1 MAKGTKKWKFYSMG
15 IALLVLGYI
24 AGNVGTFL
32 TDEDCNAF
40 KVSTLDAGEKAPRAV
55 ELPENVDENGFYY
68 IGDKDAPLTMTEFT
82 DYQCTFCQKYYFGA
96 YQQIKETYVKEGKVK
111 YVIAT
116 PFPYRPNSEVGT
128 YAALCAGEQG
138 NFFGMHEKL
147 FTYQSAWGYSETPE
161 TEILKYVEDL
171 KLDTEKFQTCMA
183 NSATNFAENIAIAM
197 KESGKHGLQGTPSF
211 TIGETPFV
219 GAQPFASFAEII
231 EEAL

>member
-15 IALLVLGYI
+15 IALLILGYI

-40 KVSTLDAGEKAPRAV
+40 KASTLDIERPAV
-55 ELPENVDENGFYY
+55 ELPESIDENGFYY
-68 IGDKDAPLTMTEFT
+68 IGSKDAPLTITEFT

-96 YQQIKETYVKEGKVK
+96 YQQIKETYIKEGKVK
-111 YVIAT
+111 YVVAT
-116 PFPYRPNSEVGT
+116 PFPYHQNSGT
-128 YAALCAGEQG
+128 ATSAALCAGEQG

-161 TEILKYVEDL
+161 KEILKYAEDL

-183 NSATNFAENIAIAM
+183 NGATTFAENIAAAM

-219 GAQPFASFAEII
+219 GAQPFASFAKII